1 MEILVKQ
8 NKEAIFSLRNT
19 GGKSNLYSTDL
30 NQSISFN
37 SPGVFPVPQFTINRD
52 IETGGFE
59 YNFNLN
65 FSSTQDKMLDEGN
78 RFFESPYMGTAKGR
92 EIFFSYLLNEKPI
105 WLSPAQTIKGGTSYP
120 LSMLDAEKPTPI
132 SIALQT
138 NLNKEL
144 TGLKVG
150 SFSMEDLVI
159 GEKKIL
165 ERLPAWPETK
175 SMDAEQFDFSLL
187 MKILQRIS
195 SLNN

>member
-1 MEILVKQ
+1 
-8 NKEAIFSLRNT
+8 
-19 GGKSNLYSTDL
+19 
-30 NQSISFN
+30 
-37 SPGVFPVPQFTINRD
+37 
-52 IETGGFE
+52 
-59 YNFNLN
+59 
-65 FSSTQDKMLDEGN
+65 
-78 RFFESPYMGTAKGR
+78 
-92 EIFFSYLLNEKPI
+92 
-105 WLSPAQTIKGGTSYP
+105 
-120 LSMLDAEKPTPI
+120 MLDAEKPTPI